1 MHETKVNT
9 ENADVTS
16 SAVKKAGLKRWWYR
30 PEVGPQPPLLLV
42 STNIG
47 LGLDR
52 VAFAQLQDVHGDRYK
67 YGLQEALRVVD
78 LIQEPG
84 RTKLLASAECHYDLP
99 VGTMMGQD
107 LSLADDTVGGQ
118 Q

>member
-16 SAVKKAGLKRWWYR
+16 SAAKKASLKRWWYR

-47 LGLDR
+47 LCLNH
-52 VAFAQLQDVHGDRYK
+52 VAYAQLQGPDGAR
-67 YGLQEALRVVD
+67 GECSIEQALSVID
-78 LIQEPG
+78 LIQEPH
-84 RTKLLASAECHYDLP
+84 RTKLLASAELHYGLP
-99 VGTMMGQD
+99 LGAMMGQD
-107 LSLADDTVGGQ
+107 LSLVDDTVGGQ

>member
-16 SAVKKAGLKRWWYR
+16 SASKKTAPRRYWYR
-30 PEVGPQPPLLLV
+30 PEVVSQPPLILV

-47 LGLDR
+47 LGLDHTLY
-52 VAFAQLQDVHGDRYK
+52 AQLQRPNGDRA
-67 YGLQEALRVVD
+67 ECDIETVLRVID
-78 LIQEPG
+78 MIQKPG
-84 RTKLLASAECHYDLP
+84 RTKILAGAEDQYDLP
-99 VGTMMGQD
+99 LGALMGPD
-107 LSLADDTVGGQ
+107 LSPATDATGGQ

>member
-16 SAVKKAGLKRWWYR
+16 SASKKAAPTRWRYR
-30 PEVGPQPPLLLV
+30 PEIGPQPPLVLV

-47 LGLDR
+47 LGHDL
-52 VAFAQLQDVHGDRYK
+52 VAYAQLQGPAGDRWECDIE
-67 YGLQEALRVVD
+67 QALRIVD
-78 LIQEPG
+78 LIQEPY
-84 RTKLLASAECHYDLP
+84 RTKLLASAELHYSLP
-99 VGTMMGQD
+99 VGAMMGQD
-107 LSLADDTVGGQ
+107 LPLTNDSIGGQ